1 MLVHYAKSN
10 GEFNFAIASKTQ
22 ARNAE
27 KTSYLCFDARI
38 NQECVGQTMFSV
50 LTPAS
55 RKNTKEEKN
64 VHEGCMC
71 RWVRFEFPIIS
82 PEAES
87 HLDHLE
93 HQTTFSPGRNACFYV
108 LMF

>member
-10 GEFNFAIASKTQ
+10 GEFNF
-22 ARNAE
+22 
-27 KTSYLCFDARI
+27 DARRT
-38 NQECVGQTMFSV
+38 ECVGQPMFSV

-55 RKNTKEEKN
+55 NKNTKEEKN

-87 HLDHLE
+87 HLE